1 MYCICLHEVLG
12 TEESGENGDESFLI
26 FFKLQGT
33 NRHPLNTMKSSIYIS
48 QDKTET
54 NGNAEENL

>member
-12 TEESGENGDESFLI
+12 TEEGRENGDESFLI

-33 NRHPLNTMKSSIYIS
+33 NRNPLNTMKSSIYNS